1 MCSGGSGERDMRGGI
16 SRGLTSVNLND
27 TDESPTTTPPSG
39 RIDDDTRNVHTDDPY
54 YGEIE
59 SA

>member
-1 MCSGGSGERDMRGGI
+1 MRGGI

-27 TDESPTTTPPSG
+27 TDESPTTTPPSE

-59 SA
+59 FA